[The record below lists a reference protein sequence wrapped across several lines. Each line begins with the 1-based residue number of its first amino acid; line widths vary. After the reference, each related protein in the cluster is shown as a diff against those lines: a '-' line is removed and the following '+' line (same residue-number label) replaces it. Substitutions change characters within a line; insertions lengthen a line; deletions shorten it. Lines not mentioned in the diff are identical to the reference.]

1 MTSSLPIRYRLRAD
15 AVAWSELGAET
26 ILVQLEADQIHVAN
40 ATAKVLLEELRQ
52 GATVPELVLKL
63 TETFEV
69 DDIQAENDV
78 VAFVSTLEKS
88 KIVSAE

>member
-1 MTSSLPIRYRLRAD
+1 MPSSPPTRYRLRSD
-15 AVAWSELGAET
+15 AVAWSELGPEA

-40 ATAKVLLEELRQ
+40 ATAKVLLEQLRA
-52 GATVPELVLKL
+52 GATVSELVLKL

-69 DDIQAENDV
+69 DDIQAKNDV
-78 VAFVSTLEKS
+78 LAFVSTLETA